1 MPVATDMLLQASPDV
16 KPKVQAAKA
25 QVKAPEPSRNAAPSF
40 AQVYAKE
47 QQAKPVERNEPA
59 AKPARDKPDDTRKA
73 DDSADRPANDSTGKP
88 STVADSGNDLPA
100 DRDSG
105 KGSGGGGEASDDT
118 VTASDGTQPE
128 NPVIDPLLLMAMSGQ
143 IAPPVVEPPAPEITL
158 PTGLPGVAAT
168 PPGTSTLEVDAQAD
182 PLQGF
187 AGMQV
192 GLQATG
198 EGDQVQVATTTTVTT
213 QNSASAG
220 QSFASAMAAFSDK
233 PAETTEA
240 PVDVEL
246 PVAELSEQLTQ
257 GLGESKSEIRSE
269 VLDSRLNALG
279 QAISQ
284 QSALAQRTPALV
296 PGQPVAMNQGGWSEA
311 VVDRVMWL
319 SSQNLKSA
327 EIQLDPQELGRLEVR
342 IHMNQDQT
350 QVTFASPNAGVRDA
364 LEGQMHRLRDMFSQ
378 QGMNQLDVNVSD
390 QSLNRGWQGQQSN
403 EGGSGRGNG
412 GTSHLG
418 GGGDEEIAVG
428 ISEIR
433 SPTASG
439 GRGLVDYYA

>member
-105 KGSGGGGEASDDT
+105 KGSGGGSDAGDDT

-128 NPVIDPLLLMAMSGQ
+128 DPVIDPLLLMAMSGQ

-168 PPGTSTLEVDAQAD
+168 TPGTSTLEVDAQAD

-284 QSALAQRTPALV
+284 QSAMAQRTPALV

-403 EGGSGRGNG
+403 DGGGGRGNG

-433 SPTASG
+433 SPTASS

>member
-59 AKPARDKPDDTRKA
+59 ARPARDKPDDTRKA

-105 KGSGGGGEASDDT
+105 KGSGGGSDAGDDT

-128 NPVIDPLLLMAMSGQ
+128 DPVIDPLLLMAMSGQ

-158 PTGLPGVAAT
+158 PTGLPGVVAT
-168 PPGTSTLEVDAQAD
+168 TPGTSTLEVDAQAD

-187 AGMQV
+187 AGLQV

-284 QSALAQRTPALV
+284 QSAMAQRTPALV

-403 EGGSGRGNG
+403 DGGGGRGNG

-433 SPTASG
+433 SPTASS

>member
-16 KPKVQAAKA
+16 KPKAQAAKA

-73 DDSADRPANDSTGKP
+73 DDSADRPANDSSGKP
-88 STVADSGNDLPA
+88 TTVADSGNDLPA

-118 VTASDGTQPE
+118 VTASDGTQPDD
-128 NPVIDPLLLMAMSGQ
+128 PVIDPLLLMAMSGQ
-143 IAPPVVEPPAPEITL
+143 IAQPVVEPPAPEITL
-158 PTGLPGVAAT
+158 PTGLPGVAAAT
-168 PPGTSTLEVDAQAD
+168 PGTSTLEVDPQAD

-198 EGDQVQVATTTTVTT
+198 EGDQVQVATTTTVTA

-233 PAETTEA
+233 PAETGEA

-390 QSLNRGWQGQQSN
+390 QSLNRGWQGQQGN

-412 GTSHLG
+412 GASHLG

-433 SPTASG
+433 SPTAGG

>member
-100 DRDSG
+100 DRDGG
-105 KGSGGGGEASDDT
+105 KGSGGGSDARDDT

-128 NPVIDPLLLMAMSGQ
+128 DPVIDPLLLMAMSGQ
-143 IAPPVVEPPAPEITL
+143 IAPPVVEPPAPEVTL

-168 PPGTSTLEVDAQAD
+168 TPGTSTLEVDAQAD

-192 GLQATG
+192 GLQTTG

>member
-1 MPVATDMLLQASPDV
+1 MPVATDILLQANPGV
-16 KPKVQAAKA
+16 KTKVQAAKT
-25 QVKAPEPSRNAAPSF
+25 QVKTPEPVKNAAPSF

-73 DDSADRPANDSTGKP
+73 DNSADRPANDNTGKP
-88 STVADSGNDLPA
+88 PTVADSGNDLPA

-105 KGSGGGGEASDDT
+105 KGSGSGGDTADDSVAAT
-118 VTASDGTQPE
+118 DGTQPE
-128 NPVIDPLLLMAMSGQ
+128 DQVIDPLLLMAMSGQ

-158 PTGLPGVAAT
+158 PTGLPGVAANAQ
-168 PPGTSTLEVDAQAD
+168 GTATLDVDAQAD

-187 AGMQV
+187 AGMQI

-198 EGDQVQVATTTTVTT
+198 EGDQVQVATTTTVAT
-213 QNSASAG
+213 QNSANAG
-220 QSFASAMAAFSDK
+220 QNFASALAAFGDK
-233 PAETTEA
+233 AAETVEV
-240 PVDVEL
+240 PVDTEL
-246 PVAELSEQLTQ
+246 PVAELSEQLAQ

-269 VLDSRLNALG
+269 VLDSRLNAIG
-279 QAISQ
+279 QAITQ

-296 PGQPVAMNQGGWSEA
+296 PGQPVAMNRGGWSEA

-327 EIQLDPQELGRLEVR
+327 EIQLDPQDLGRLEVR
-342 IHMNQDQT
+342 INMGQDQT
-350 QVTFASPNAGVRDA
+350 QVTFASPNAGVREA

-433 SPTASG
+433 SPTAAG